1 MIHKREFSSAILVL
15 IFVLF
20 FSSLLAQQ
28 NVDSTELLGE
38 ESITE
43 KNGFLA
49 TFVRT
54 PFVLFCFVGT
64 ISGVIFSAMI
74 EFVVNLFSGFDAGYP
89 NANIIWELG
98 WEKIIDNWYWKPS
111 VGWHVIISVIVWS
124 PLLKSRKSK
133 D

>member
-1 MIHKREFSSAILVL
+1 MNNKKELGSILL
-15 IFVLF
+15 MMIFVLF

-28 NVDSTELLGE
+28 NVDTAELIKE
-38 ESITE
+38 ENISD

-64 ISGVIFSAMI
+64 ITGVIFSAII
-74 EFVVNLFSGFDAGYP
+74 EFVYNIFAGFDGGYP

-98 WEKIIDNWYWKPS
+98 WDKIIDNWYWKPS
-111 VGWHVIISVIVWS
+111 VGWHVVVSVIVWS
-124 PLLKSRKSK
+124 PLLKRKKK

>member
-1 MIHKREFSSAILVL
+1 MINKRDISSAVLVL

-20 FSSLLAQQ
+20 ISSLLAQE
-28 NVDSTELLGE
+28 STELIAE
-38 ESITE
+38 ESMSE
-43 KNGFLA
+43 NNGFLA

-64 ISGVIFSAMI
+64 ISGVVFSAMI
-74 EFVVNLFSGFDAGYP
+74 EFFCNIFSGFDGGYP
-89 NANIIWELG
+89 NTNIIWELG
-98 WEKIIDNWYWKPS
+98 WNEIIDKWYWQPS

-124 PLLKSRKSK
+124 PLLKRKKK